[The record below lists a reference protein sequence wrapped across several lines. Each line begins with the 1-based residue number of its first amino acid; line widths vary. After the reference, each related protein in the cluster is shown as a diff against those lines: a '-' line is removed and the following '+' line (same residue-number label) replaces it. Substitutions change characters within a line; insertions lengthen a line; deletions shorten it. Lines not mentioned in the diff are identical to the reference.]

1 MKLIVRRVLIGLVC
15 GTVSSL
21 FLCLAV
27 RNVGL
32 GLSLGALL
40 GIAQIFAFFDLRGGS
55 AIDRA
60 ECRSDPER
68 RVCPSGQL
76 LMYLALAHTFLRR
89 PRPQSCRP

>member
-15 GTVSSL
+15 GIVSSL

-60 ECRSDPER
+60 MTCATLGIVLLGHNQRHPSPIGR
-68 RVCPSGQL
+68 RTTATMDS
-76 LMYLALAHTFLRR
+76 
-89 PRPQSCRP
+89 

>member
-21 FLCLAV
+21 FLCLGA
-27 RNVGL
+27 RNTGL
-32 GLSLGALL
+32 RLSLGALL

-60 ECRSDPER
+60 MTCAALGLPFWATII
-68 RVCPSGQL
+68 VIL
-76 LMYLALAHTFLRR
+76 LPLVAV
-89 PRPQSCRP
+89 PG